1 MAVREDSIE
10 MPDLQQFSDRPMFNT
25 KAVVQKTGVPAP
37 TLRAWERR
45 YTLLSPER
53 ANNDY
58 RLYSER
64 DIVMIR
70 WLKERVDE
78 GMSISQAVALF
89 RHMQEEQLSQESED
103 ASVRENGFQ
112 QPLVDSAPVFQVA
125 IQPNAED
132 QPLLEKVSRKEEN
145 DNQSAVRD
153 WPELSAYTEPP
164 FGNYPAIHNMRM
176 ARERLVETFHMLD
189 EPTATMVMASMLA
202 IYPVEQV
209 CTDLIAPTLWQIG
222 QLWSEGQ
229 VSVPV
234 EHFASNFFRAL
245 LTNLYHVTPGPTT
258 GPLVLVCSAPG
269 EPHELGSLMLALFL
283 RRGGVRVA
291 YLGQSIE
298 TAGLLQT
305 VKKMTPTLICISLTM
320 PTYLSALIDLGE
332 QLYAL
337 PQPRPTFA
345 FGGQVFMHY
354 PNVIAQIPGIYLHGD
369 LKAIV
374 RQLLA
379 MLQQRSEKKN

>member
-10 MPDLQQFSDRPMFNT
+10 MPDLHQFSDRPMFNT

-78 GMSISQAVALF
+78 GIAISQAVALF
-89 RHMQEEQLSQESED
+89 RHMQEAQAPQGSED
-103 ASVRENGFQ
+103 NAQLENELQ
-112 QPLVDSAPVFQVA
+112 QPLVDSLPAFQIA
-125 IQPNAED
+125 IQPDADKQPPPEKLSYKQENKD
-132 QPLLEKVSRKEEN
+132 Q
-145 DNQSAVRD
+145 AFIRD
-153 WPELSAYTEPP
+153 WPELSAYSDFPL
-164 FGNYPAIHNMRM
+164 GNYPAIHNMRM
-176 ARERLVETFHMLD
+176 AREKLIEVFQVLD
-189 EPTATMVMASMLA
+189 EPTANMLMASMLA

-209 CTDLIAPTLWQIG
+209 CTELITPTLWQIG
-222 QLWSEGQ
+222 QLWAEGQ

-245 LTNLYHVTPGPTT
+245 LTNLYHVTPGSTT

-269 EPHELGSLMLALFL
+269 EPHELAPLMLSLFL
-283 RRGGVRVA
+283 RRCGVRVA

-305 VKKMTPTLICISLTM
+305 IKKMAPALVCISLTM
-320 PTYLSALIDLGE
+320 PTYLPALIDLGE
-332 QLYAL
+332 QLRAL
-337 PQPRPTFA
+337 PLSRPTFA
-345 FGGQVFMHY
+345 FGGQVFTHY
-354 PNVIAQIPGIYLHGD
+354 PNVIAQIPGFYLHGD

-374 RQLLA
+374 KQLLA
-379 MLQQRSEKKN
+379 MLQKRSEKKN